1 MNQGGVIKRHRVL
14 TANSVSATC
23 QTFKAYIMTKPAF
36 KSSVV
41 SNAVHSVGSTNQ
53 AAPSVCEVKAIIAY
67 PSLSTPDP
75 KSGDKYTALLLIKDP
90 EDQQALIDLVG
101 DACAQTFRSRELP
114 PGAHNPL
121 RDSNERNLAGEFAFK
136 HPVFRTPS
144 GMVVRAKTG
153 YPPVC
158 VWGPN
163 ESEIASDEINGGDE
177 VVVQLSA
184 YGYSNQSQGVG
195 LSLGRVWLIEKGI
208 TKIERGSGA
217 TANVRRIDRSR
228 LRFNDGTGEAA

>member
-1 MNQGGVIKRHRVL
+1 MNQGGVTKLHRVL
-14 TANSVSATC
+14 IANSPSATC
-23 QTFKAYIMTKPAF
+23 QTFMSLNMTKPAF

-41 SNAVHSVGSTNQ
+41 SNTVHSMGSPKQT
-53 AAPSVCEVKAIIAY
+53 APSVCEVRAIIAY

-75 KSGDKYTALLLIKDP
+75 KSGDKYNALLLIKDP
-90 EDQQALIDLVG
+90 EDQQALIDLVSA
-101 DACAQTFRSRELP
+101 ACEQTFRSPELP

-121 RDSNERNLAGEFAFK
+121 RDSNERNHAGEFAFK
-136 HPVFRTPS
+136 HPAFRVS
-144 GMVVRAKTG
+144 GGMVLRAKTG

-163 ESEIASDEINGGDE
+163 ETEIASTEINGGDE
-177 VVVQLSA
+177 VVVELTA
-184 YGYSNQSQGVG
+184 YGFANQSQGVG
-195 LSLGRVWLIEKGI
+195 LSLGRVWLVKKGD

-228 LRFNDGTGEAA
+228 LRFNDGAAEAA